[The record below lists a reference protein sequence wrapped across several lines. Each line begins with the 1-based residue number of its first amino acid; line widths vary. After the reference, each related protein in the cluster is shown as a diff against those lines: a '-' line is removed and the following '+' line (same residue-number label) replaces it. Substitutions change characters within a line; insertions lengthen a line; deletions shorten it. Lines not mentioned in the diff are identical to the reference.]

1 MSTSNPFWF
10 HCGRCGSLFQSPAGE
25 LENRLCGKCG
35 FDPGTGVLE
44 ASAEIHPTNET
55 SENEEDEQQE
65 TNEKHEHRA
74 KRSGKR
80 KKNRHFMLKLIGGWT
95 IVLALIIIGA
105 RKMWHVDTRETAPVP
120 TTKIEEPVAS
130 DEDLALL
137 NENVRKCMEVF
148 NGFLSAGT
156 PEERNQFVLDPVTTA
171 SRMARF
177 YSLNPLTN
185 IKPQSVQLADN
196 SIINLPGAKSIET
209 QWKCDDGRSIDAV
222 FRQENG
228 EWRLDWDHF
237 ARYSDY
243 PWSLFLAGSGE
254 PEGEFRLMA
263 RERLAEERKD
273 QETISIVLYA
283 PRFGH
288 PLDTGFQSPEFLVPR
303 SSKEGRLLDAA
314 FKLIREGKQVL
325 GSTLREN
332 NPDDMIR
339 VRVKVRRTE
348 AELERKFQITQ
359 VTACHWYSIDDPGVT
374 PVAPTEEPPDGE

>member
-1 MSTSNPFWF
+1 
-10 HCGRCGSLFQSPAGE
+10 

-44 ASAEIHPTNET
+44 SPAEPIAANEPTDEATDGEEADQPET
-55 SENEEDEQQE
+55 S
-65 TNEKHEHRA
+65 EKHEHRG

-80 KKNRHFMLKLIGGWT
+80 RKNRHFMLKLIGGWT
-95 IVLALIIIGA
+95 LVLALIIVVA
-105 RKMWHVDTRETAPVP
+105 RKMWHVDTRDTAPVP
-120 TTKIEEPVAS
+120 TTKIEEPAAS

-156 PEERNQFVLDPVTTA
+156 PEERNQFVLNPVTTA

-185 IKPQSVQLADN
+185 IKPQTVQLADN
-196 SIINLPGAKSIET
+196 AIINLPGAKSIET
-209 QWKCDDGRSIDAV
+209 QWKCDDGRSIDAL
-222 FRQENG
+222 FREENG

-243 PWSLFLAGSGE
+243 PWSLFLAGSGD
-254 PEGEFRLMA
+254 PEGEFRLLA

-288 PLDTGFQSPEFLVPR
+288 PLDTGFQSPEFLVSR
-303 SSKEGRLLDAA
+303 ASHEGRLLEAA
-314 FKLIREGKQVL
+314 FKLVREGKQVL
-325 GSTLREN
+325 GSTLLKN

-339 VRVKVRRTE
+339 VRLKVRRTE
-348 AELERKFQITQ
+348 AELERKFQITK
-359 VTACHWYSIDDPGVT
+359 VIACHWYTIDDPGVE
-374 PVAPTEEPPDGE
+374 PSASTEEPAEEK